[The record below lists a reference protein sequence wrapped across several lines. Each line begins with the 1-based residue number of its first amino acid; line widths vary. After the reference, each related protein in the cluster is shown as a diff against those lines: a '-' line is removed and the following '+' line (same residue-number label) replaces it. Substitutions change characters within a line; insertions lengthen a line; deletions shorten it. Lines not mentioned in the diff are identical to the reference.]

1 MKPTT
6 KLELVNG
13 INSFWA
19 TVDENKCCHYI
30 NHLRKVIPKVIEVNG
45 ELTSYTHYEF
55 FDCTSSEVQKNSH
68 REAPAYYKQPIQLQR
83 GRSLPHRRCSNINFD
98 LHSKL
103 V

>member
-30 NHLRKVIPKVIEVNG
+30 NHLRKVIPKVNEVNG
-45 ELTSYTHYEF
+45 EATGY
-55 FDCTSSEVQKNSH
+55 
-68 REAPAYYKQPIQLQR
+68 
-83 GRSLPHRRCSNINFD
+83 
-98 LHSKL
+98 
-103 V
+103 

>member
-19 TVDENKCCHYI
+19 TVDENKCHCI

-45 ELTSYTHYEF
+45 E
-55 FDCTSSEVQKNSH
+55 
-68 REAPAYYKQPIQLQR
+68 
-83 GRSLPHRRCSNINFD
+83 SNWILN
-98 LHSKL
+98 
-103 V
+103 